1 MGSVVLAIDGGTES
15 LRVGLICADSG
26 ALIASHAAAYPTHTP
41 HNGWAEQSP
50 EDWWAALAT
59 ATRGCLEGARAAGVE
74 AERVVA
80 LSFVTTTCTL
90 LPLAADGTP
99 LCPALLWSDVRA
111 GAQADRIF
119 ATQHAAVQRVSSAGF
134 SAEWMLAKALWL
146 HDERPELY
154 ASTARFVEYGDWL
167 LERLTGTVALSAN
180 TAAHRWLY
188 DNRTETS
195 EADRWP
201 LELFESLGLA
211 TLHEKLPPV
220 LQVGDDA
227 APGLGLSAEAAAA
240 LGGLPAGIPVFVGG
254 GDAFVGLLG
263 MGVSAAG
270 EFGLMTGSSAVL
282 CGLTEPLPV
291 DTRGSGLFG
300 AFYNSVVPG
309 VGLLEAG
316 QPATGSMLRWFQQEL
331 GGGRSLQE
339 LDAEAAAVQPGSGG
353 VICFDGFQGNRTP
366 HTDSRARGAVWGLS
380 LGTSRAHMYRA
391 MLEGSAFGTRA
402 MLQAVLSVG
411 AQEESPHS
419 HTQGE
424 SKGETQGESKGASP
438 SLSRLTVVGGATR
451 SPIFMQLLAD
461 VRPTAPSP
469 THPSIED

>member
-119 ATQHAAVQRVSSAGF
+119 AMQHPAVQRVSSAGF

-201 LELFESLGLA
+201 LELFESPDIL
-211 TLHEKLPPV
+211 
-220 LQVGDDA
+220 D
-227 APGLGLSAEAAAA
+227 
-240 LGGLPAGIPVFVGG
+240 
-254 GDAFVGLLG
+254 
-263 MGVSAAG
+263 
-270 EFGLMTGSSAVL
+270 
-282 CGLTEPLPV
+282 
-291 DTRGSGLFG
+291 
-300 AFYNSVVPG
+300 Y
-309 VGLLEAG
+309 LE
-316 QPATGSMLRWFQQEL
+316 E
-331 GGGRSLQE
+331 
-339 LDAEAAAVQPGSGG
+339 V
-353 VICFDGFQGNRTP
+353 
-366 HTDSRARGAVWGLS
+366 
-380 LGTSRAHMYRA
+380 Y
-391 MLEGSAFGTRA
+391 
-402 MLQAVLSVG
+402 
-411 AQEESPHS
+411 
-419 HTQGE
+419 
-424 SKGETQGESKGASP
+424 
-438 SLSRLTVVGGATR
+438 TV
-451 SPIFMQLLAD
+451 
-461 VRPTAPSP
+461 
-469 THPSIED
+469 